1 MSPNVHPIRA
11 ALIAAATL
19 LAAAS
24 LASASAT
31 LLLEEPYGHMG
42 FFTGTG
48 HAAVYL
54 SNVCANNDDPRVLRP
69 CARGEAG
76 VVLSRYDGV
85 AGYDWLAIP
94 LIPYLYA
101 VDRPADIP
109 LFADAKMVAF
119 LRDSYRRKHLEN
131 IVPDNADSTTP
142 GGTWYELIGSSYDRT
157 IYGFE
162 IDTTPEQDAALIRHL
177 NSSPNRSHFHL
188 LTRNC
193 ADFAKDIINFYYPK
207 SLHRSVVAD
216 VGITTPKQIS
226 KLLVRYEARH
236 PNLAASRLVIAQ
248 VPGSMP
254 RSANPKGVVES
265 FLKSK
270 KYIVPSAIA
279 SPIFA
284 GCVVAVYVGTGA
296 GRFQPDRDALVFNPG
311 SNPEPPIAR
320 QDRKTYERQLKQLLA
335 ETDPAAKQEG
345 PDKAWERLQSKAR
358 TGFDG
363 QQAPVLQM
371 HVGEQQVSLGASA
384 ENIFNGTAPPQLV
397 QQIIAARLQSELRH
411 GPPKGLSQQTI
422 TRDWTLLQQTMA
434 QAKREQASLNASGPS
449 LASAQSAIAPSPETI
464 STARTIPAAE
474 TTSTAGAPSFAP
486 FAKHGYPADGTI
498 VFTQY
503 PSPDQQTFLSL
514 GSIPQPSR
522 VATDGP

>member
-11 ALIAAATL
+11 ALIAAVLL

-54 SNVCANNDDPRVLRP
+54 SNICANNDDPRVLRP
-69 CARGEAG
+69 CAEGETG

-85 AGYDWLAIP
+85 AGYDWLAIS

-101 VDRPADIP
+101 VDRPEDIP

-119 LRDSYRRKHLEN
+119 LRDSYRRQHLES

-142 GGTWYELIGSSYDRT
+142 RGNWYQLVGSSYDRT
-157 IYGFE
+157 IYGYE
-162 IDTTPEQDAALIRHL
+162 IDTTPEQDAALIRRL
-177 NSSPNRSHFHL
+177 NSSPNQSHFHL

-226 KLLVRYEARH
+226 KLLVRYESRH
-236 PNLAASRLVIAQ
+236 PSHAAARLVIAQ

-254 RSANPKGVVES
+254 RSSNSKGVVES

-320 QDRKTYERQLKQLLA
+320 KDRKTYERELKQLLA
-335 ETDPAAKQEG
+335 ETDPAAKHFG
-345 PDKAWERLQSKAR
+345 PDKSWERLQSKAR
-358 TGFDG
+358 TSFDDHN
-363 QQAPVLQM
+363 APVLQM
-371 HVGEQQVSLGASA
+371 QLGEHQVSIGASA
-384 ENIFNGTAPPQLV
+384 ENIFNSTAPPELV
-397 QQIIAARLQSELRH
+397 QRIIEARLQSELRH
-411 GPPKGLSQQTI
+411 APAKGLSQKAV
-422 TRDWTLLQQTMA
+422 TRDWTLLQQTIA
-434 QAKREQASLNASGPS
+434 QAKREQASLKVTATST
-449 LASAQSAIAPSPETI
+449 ASAHSAVSPSPETI
-464 STARTIPAAE
+464 STPYNP
-474 TTSTAGAPSFAP
+474 STPGAPSFAHV
-486 FAKHGYPADGTI
+486 AKGGYPTDSTMG
-498 VFTQY
+498 FSQY
-503 PSPDQQTFLSL
+503 PAPEQQTFLSI
-514 GSIPQPSR
+514 GSAPRPSHI
-522 VATDGP
+522 VTDGP

>member
-11 ALIAAATL
+11 ALIAAALL

-42 FFTGTG
+42 YFTGTG

-54 SNVCANNDDPRVLRP
+54 SNICANNDDPRVLRP
-69 CARGEAG
+69 CAEGETG
-76 VVLSRYDGV
+76 IVLSRYDGV

-131 IVPDNADSTTP
+131 IASDNADGTTP
-142 GGTWYELIGSSYDRT
+142 GGNWYELIGVSYDRT

-188 LTRNC
+188 LFHNC

-207 SLHRSVVAD
+207 SLHRSIVAD

-236 PNLAASRLVIAQ
+236 PKLATSRLVIAQ

-254 RSANPKGVVES
+254 RSTNSKGVVES

-284 GCVVAVYVGTGA
+284 GCVFAVFVGTGA
-296 GRFQPDRDALVFNPG
+296 GRFQPDRNALVFNPG
-311 SNPEPPIAR
+311 SDPEPPIALK
-320 QDRKTYERQLKQLLA
+320 DRKTYERELKQLLA
-335 ETDPAAKQEG
+335 ETGPTAKFSG
-345 PDKAWERLQSKAR
+345 PDKSWERLQSKAR
-358 TGFDG
+358 TNLDDRN
-363 QQAPVLQM
+363 APVLQM
-371 HVGEQQVSLGASA
+371 QLGEQQVSIGASA
-384 ENIFNGTAPPQLV
+384 ANVFNGTAPPELV
-397 QQIIAARLQSELRH
+397 QQIIEARLQSELRH
-411 GPPKGLSQQTI
+411 APPKGLSQQAI
-422 TRDWTLLQQTMA
+422 TRDWSLLQQTIA
-434 QAKREQASLNASGPS
+434 QSRLEQASLKASALY
-449 LASAQSAIAPSPETI
+449 LASAQSAIVPSPK
-464 STARTIPAAE
+464 
-474 TTSTAGAPSFAP
+474 TTSTAGTTSAPGAPSFPP
-486 FAKHGYPADGTI
+486 FAKGGYPTAGAI
-498 VFTQY
+498 SFSQR
-503 PSPDQQTFLSL
+503 SNEDQQTFMSL
-514 GSIPQPSR
+514 GSIPQPSH
-522 VATDGP
+522 VVTDGP